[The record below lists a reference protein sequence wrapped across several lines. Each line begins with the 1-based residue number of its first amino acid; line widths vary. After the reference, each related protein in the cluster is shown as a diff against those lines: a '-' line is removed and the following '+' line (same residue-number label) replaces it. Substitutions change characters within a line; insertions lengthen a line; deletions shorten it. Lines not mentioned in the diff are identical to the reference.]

1 MITHILHYPGGLT
14 EPLELVSEGP
24 GRVFIRR
31 NGEIVVAQADT
42 WRRLVQSGSVREVG
56 HG

>member
-14 EPLELVSEGP
+14 EPLELISEGP